1 MIEMTFFYSS
11 RGWKSKDP
19 RRVAS
24 SGGADS
30 MLRFQLEKGGNR
42 TKRCWKMKQRQRARL
57 VSMRKKCDT
66 TQRRGDVVTSHVL
79 KILIKVISN

>member
-1 MIEMTFFYSS
+1 
-11 RGWKSKDP
+11 
-19 RRVAS
+19 
-24 SGGADS
+24 

-66 TQRRGDVVTSHVL
+66 AQRRDDVVTSHVL